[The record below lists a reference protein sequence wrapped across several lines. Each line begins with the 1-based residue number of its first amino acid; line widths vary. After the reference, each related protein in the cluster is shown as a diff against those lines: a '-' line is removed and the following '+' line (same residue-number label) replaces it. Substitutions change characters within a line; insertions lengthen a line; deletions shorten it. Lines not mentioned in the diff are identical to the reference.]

1 MRMIVRA
8 ALLAFSINPEDMSGL
23 LFFRG
28 MKKMPNDK
36 HKYMQRALDLAA
48 LALGKTS
55 PNPVVGAVIVK
66 NNAIIGEGYHQ
77 KAGTPHAE
85 VHALRQAGEKADGAT
100 IYVSLEPCS
109 HYGSTPPCAD
119 ALIKAG
125 IKKAV
130 IATLDPNPLV
140 AGQGMSKLL
149 AAGIEVEAGIMER
162 EALKLNAAF
171 FKYIKTLRPL
181 VAIKTAMTLDGKI
194 ASSSGDSRWI
204 TGSDAREYVHHLR
217 GIHDAIMV
225 GIGTVLKD
233 DPLLNVRLAGSDY
246 NDPLRVI
253 IDSHLETPLYSQI
266 VTTSSQQRSIIFC
279 AQDADYTRQ
288 NRLEQAGCE
297 VRRINSTDG
306 LLALDEVLDILGSMK
321 ICSLL
326 VEGGGN
332 INGALVQQGLA
343 DKIYW
348 FIAPKIIG
356 GKDALTPVEGS
367 GFDFMKDARELDN
380 MEITRFER
388 DLLITG
394 DICK

>member
-1 MRMIVRA
+1 MH
-8 ALLAFSINPEDMSGL
+8 D
-23 LFFRG
+23 
-28 MKKMPNDK
+28 DK
-36 HKYMQRALDLAA
+36 QKYMQRALSLAA
-48 LALGKTS
+48 VALGKTS

-66 NNAIIGEGYHQ
+66 DDEIVGEGYHQ

-85 VHALRQAGEKADGAT
+85 VHALRQAGEKANGAT

-109 HYGSTPPCAD
+109 HFGSTPPCAD

-140 AGQGMSKLL
+140 AGNGLRKLL
-149 AAGIEVEAGIMER
+149 AAGIEVESGVLEK
-162 EALKLNAAF
+162 EAQKLNEAF
-171 FKYIKTLRPL
+171 FKYIKTSRPL
-181 VAIKTAMTLDGKI
+181 TAIKTAMTLDGKI

-204 TGSDAREYVHHLR
+204 TSEESREYVHHLR

-233 DPLLNVRLAGSDY
+233 DPMLNVRLAGSDY
-246 NDPLRVI
+246 NDPVRII
-253 IDSHLETPLYSQI
+253 IDSYLETPLYSRI
-266 VTTSSQQRSIIFC
+266 VTSSSQQRSIIFC
-279 AQDADYTRQ
+279 AHDADQARQ

-297 VRRINSTDG
+297 VRRINSVNG
-306 LLALDEVLDILGSMK
+306 LLALEEVLDILGSMK

-332 INGALVQQGLA
+332 INGALLEQGLV
-343 DKIYW
+343 DKVYW

-356 GKDALTPVEGS
+356 GKDALTPVEGQ
-367 GFDFMKDARELDN
+367 GFDFIRYARELDF
-380 MEITRFER
+380 MEITRFDR

-394 DICK
+394 YLRK